1 MNPLQQG
8 AESSKFLQDDWFQ
21 KFMESVR
28 KVPLDNIKVKLP
40 KDLREDHVEGPTGP
54 EEEDVDDIKDPTV
67 FEEPKFGKMSMILWT
82 QLFLKNQSSA
92 PMLRDQWQLKK
103 MISIKFSTQLFSKDQ
118 NRFNSSMS
126 AVKSF
131 QTSWTIFLSRNAT
144 LSWISFAGSL
154 RKPLR
159 WLKFK
164 LFLKIF
170 GISVQCINRVA
181 HTSTSYDAEEN
192 IRI

>member
-67 FEEPKFGKMSMILWT
+67 FEEPKFGTDVAGPMVLEEDDIDNIEYPTVLEGSNIGAEFLHECSKVFSDFVDHFPVQERNS
-82 QLFLKNQSSA
+82 QLDFICRLSSQTIA
-92 PMLRDQWQLKK
+92 MVEVQVIPQDFWDKR
-103 MISIKFSTQLFSKDQ
+103 
-118 NRFNSSMS
+118 
-126 AVKSF
+126 AV
-131 QTSWTIFLSRNAT
+131 
-144 LSWISFAGSL
+144 
-154 RKPLR
+154 
-159 WLKFK
+159 
-164 LFLKIF
+164 
-170 GISVQCINRVA
+170 
-181 HTSTSYDAEEN
+181 Y
-192 IRI
+192 